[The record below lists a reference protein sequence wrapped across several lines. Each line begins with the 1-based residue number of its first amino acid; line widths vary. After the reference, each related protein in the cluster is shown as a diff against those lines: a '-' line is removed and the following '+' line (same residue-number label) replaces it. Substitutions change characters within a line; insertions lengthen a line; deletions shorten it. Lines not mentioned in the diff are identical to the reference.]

1 MQMFSK
7 KTQMGDP
14 HGRSSTA
21 GRLILNQKFKK
32 HLHEVMN
39 WLKAWQSDMQS
50 KEKGKDPVQ
59 AIKVQRK

>member
-1 MQMFSK
+1 
-7 KTQMGDP
+7 MGDP